1 MAWLPCVECRLQP
14 ICCPVY
20 SQRMYQPKSS
30 GVLCKRGAAA
40 LLFPGEV
47 SAPSPFVLC
56 TSPFAQSETESAF
69 EADEKVGCARQFV
82 FDPCAQDG
90 AERGLRLARRLGAS
104 DAAGIV
110 GVQQALV
117 RKLAR
122 EYLKLRFREGLPD
135 VPPVGGV

>member
-1 MAWLPCVECRLQP
+1 M
-14 ICCPVY
+14 
-20 SQRMYQPKSS
+20 
-30 GVLCKRGAAA
+30 
-40 LLFPGEV
+40 
-47 SAPSPFVLC
+47 C
-56 TSPFAQSETESAF
+56 TFAQSETESAF